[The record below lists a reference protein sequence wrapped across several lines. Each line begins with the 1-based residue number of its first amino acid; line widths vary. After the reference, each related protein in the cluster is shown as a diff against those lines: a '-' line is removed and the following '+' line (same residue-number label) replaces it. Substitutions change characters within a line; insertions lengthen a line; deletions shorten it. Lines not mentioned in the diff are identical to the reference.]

1 MPNRIIRD
9 AVLDSDKYDALP
21 IEARLAFF
29 EMLLRAD
36 DYGLIP
42 LAHLWLRRHCPVFD
56 GRSVDF
62 ADSVI
67 SSLADQDLVRVYVH
81 DGKRF
86 AFIPQFGN
94 RPQAIAP
101 KYPVPPASLT
111 GGAIEEA
118 QTRAK
123 NLARSLKRQSDI
135 NQRVSEFEPGAH
147 RVATVSESPE
157 TETETETETEKTK
170 EKTKP
175 KAHDKRAP
183 VDLPDWLRAE
193 DWRSYVEHRQRL
205 RKPMTPRAQAL
216 AIGGLEKLR
225 QAGHDP
231 KAVIEQSLLQGW
243 QGLYPIN
250 STGPRRMTNAE
261 KVAEAEKLIFGESD
275 GTAGIQ
281 AIR

>member
-9 AVLDSDKYDALP
+9 SILDSDRYRELGAV
-21 IEARLAFF
+21 EARLLFL
-29 EMLLRAD
+29 EMLLLAD
-36 DYGLIP
+36 DYGLLPVGAGFLSRRTTAGYGKSPEAIAGLIGAMVDRDLIRTYSDGGRTFAYIP
-42 LAHLWLRRHCPVFD
+42 R
-56 GRSVDF
+56 
-62 ADSVI
+62 
-67 SSLADQDLVRVYVH
+67 
-81 DGKRF
+81 
-86 AFIPQFGN
+86 FGN
-94 RPQAIAP
+94 SP
-101 KYPVPPASLT
+101 
-111 GGAIEEA
+111 
-118 QTRAK
+118 RAK
-123 NLARSLKRQSDI
+123 RPKWPLPPEPSRSEINELSQKRI
-135 NQRVSEFEPGAH
+135 ANAMRVQTYA
-147 RVATVSESPE
+147 PE

-193 DWRSYVEHRQRL
+193 DWRAYVEHRQRL

-231 KAVIEQSLLQGW
+231 KSVIEQSLLQGW